1 MFRAQ
6 TGAAVQQ
13 GGGYTAA
20 VRRAI
25 AAGDRRA
32 IQELAKPVNYGDA
45 VRTPDAQQAM
55 ALARRNLAPTRI
67 STAPTVD
74 TGVSEAA
81 QISMPQNLPT
91 TVQGLPGRVMGVLGQ
106 PPSVLLQRGPGEGPS
121 ATPRAV
127 GMSISDTDTP
137 APSGSGSGFGI
148 GDIVPDVVKRGFTNP
163 QVKRSFMYPLEMFG
177 MPVPA
182 DAPGVAPPTVRDI
195 DVSGVMT
202 TLFPKMGASDAS
214 AATAPA
220 GDTPAPNVPVVN
232 PQYDLLPG
240 EPGFGVPYKTPD
252 NFPRTNLESQTG
264 LLPNVPNT
272 LAESV
277 AARLGVSS
285 FDPNNPLFPS
295 EPKPQTETQEA
306 ASEETGSSATSATQA
321 AAESDS
327 KKAAGEA
334 GATTTSFGDP
344 LAALNT
350 AAAGEAGKS
359 DQARTLRADLDLLT
373 QEREGLTTASAD
385 RVAMAQ
391 SRVGDAAAKLNDA
404 LSKDPKRA
412 KEITLS
418 EVRDE
423 ALKLTGFDEEKYS
436 KGRGDAFWMGLMR
449 AGLAIAGGESEN
461 AITNI
466 AKGLGIG
473 LEGYGRDLNV
483 LSEQER
489 EDRKELRNTQLLLVK
504 NKQDLENAWV
514 AQENAYQDR
523 LIQLRAAQEQGA
535 QSNLIAAQTAD
546 AQLQLAAAQLDV
558 TSAKS
563 IADAERADKKIDADN
578 AFRVWSTKINALPTE
593 VKQTVF
599 LGPDMGTIDENGD
612 VAFTEAG
619 RNFYKEIILAST
631 KKNVKPTDLIATVT
645 AHVEAGKLG
654 GYVLPEDSS
663 VARAAAF
670 AWERDDIASEA
681 AKARDAAIS
690 AEMDPKKKTAAGDN
704 AYNKV
709 IETWR
714 STYDLKPIAP
724 AAQTPAPNTG
734 VIKIED

>member
-45 VRTPDAQQAM
+45 ARTPDAQQAM
-55 ALARRNLAPTRI
+55 ALARRNLAPAGI

-81 QISMPQNLPT
+81 QISMPQNLPSASSFGLEDLADKFSPQVRRAFGNPLEVFGYPALEGAPGVKPP
-91 TVQGLPGRVMGVLGQ
+91 TVLDIGPAILNL
-106 PPSVLLQRGPGEGPS
+106 SRGPGGDTS

-127 GMSISDTDTP
+127 GMSVSDTDVPAAAPGTVNMGDKISGVFRNIFPAKPQPGVLNDQNTP
-137 APSGSGSGFGI
+137 A
-148 GDIVPDVVKRGFTNP
+148 IVANLQDTIPEN
-163 QVKRSFMYPLEMFG
+163 
-177 MPVPA
+177 
-182 DAPGVAPPTVRDI
+182 I
-195 DVSGVMT
+195 
-202 TLFPKMGASDAS
+202 TL
-214 AATAPA
+214 
-220 GDTPAPNVPVVN
+220 
-232 PQYDLLPG
+232 
-240 EPGFGVPYKTPD
+240 
-252 NFPRTNLESQTG
+252 PRTNFETQTG
-264 LLPNVPNT
+264 MAPQVPM
-272 LAESV
+272 LMADRV
-277 AARLGVSS
+277 AAGLA
-285 FDPNNPLFPS
+285 FDMNNPFKPA
-295 EPKPQTETQEA
+295 EAETETVTKPKTDTQEA
-306 ASEETGSSATSATQA
+306 VSEETGSSATSETQA

-334 GATTTSFGDP
+334 GATTIDFGDP
-344 LAALNT
+344 FQALNT
-350 AAAGEAGKS
+350 ATAGTAGQS
-359 DQARTLRADLDLLT
+359 DQEKTLRESLDLLT
-373 QEREGLTTASAD
+373 QSREGLSTASAD

-473 LEGYGRDLNV
+473 LEGYGRDLSV
-483 LSEQER
+483 LTEQER

-535 QSNLIAAQTAD
+535 QANLIAAQTAD
-546 AQLQLAAAQLDV
+546 AQLQLSISQLDV
-558 TSAKS
+558 TSAKAIS
-563 IADAERADKKIDADN
+563 DAERADKKIDADN
-578 AFRVWSTKINALPTE
+578 AFRVWSTKLNALPTE

-599 LGPDMGTIDENGD
+599 LGPEFGSIGD
-612 VAFTEAG
+612 DGNISFTEEG
-619 RNFYKEIILAST
+619 EKFYKELILAST
-631 KKNVKPTDLIATVT
+631 KKSVKPTDLIATVN
-645 AHVEAGKLG
+645 AHVSAGKLG
-654 GYVLPEDSS
+654 GYALPEDQSI
-663 VARAAAF
+663 ARAAAF

-690 AEMDPKKKTAAGDN
+690 AEMNPKNKTAAGD
-704 AYNKV
+704 AAFKKV

-714 STYDLKPIAP
+714 STYDLKPVG
-724 AAQTPAPNTG
+724 G
-734 VIKIED
+734 VTVIR

>member
-1 MFRAQ
+1 MTHPLQRKMFKAQ

-45 VRTPDAQQAM
+45 ARTPDAQQAM

-121 ATPRAV
+121 ATNRAA

-137 APSGSGSGFGI
+137 AAAPSRFGI
-148 GDIVPDVVKRGFTNP
+148 GDIVPDVVKRAFTNP
-163 QVKRSFMYPLEMFG
+163 QVRRSFMYPMEMFG

-202 TLFPKMGASDAS
+202 TLLPKMGASDAS
-214 AATAPA
+214 TAAAPA
-220 GDTPAPNVPVVN
+220 GDTPAPAASGVDPFAISSGLPTTNFETQVGVAPQVPM
-232 PQYDLLPG
+232 LLA
-240 EPGFGVPYKTPD
+240 D
-252 NFPRTNLESQTG
+252 R
-264 LLPNVPNT
+264 
-272 LAESV
+272 V
-277 AARLGVSS
+277 AAGLA
-285 FDPNNPLFPS
+285 FDMNNPF
-295 EPKPQTETQEA
+295 KPQTETQEA
-306 ASEETGSSATSATQA
+306 ASEETGSSATSETQA

-334 GATTTSFGDP
+334 GATTIGFGDP
-344 LAALNT
+344 LDALNT
-350 AAAGEAGKS
+350 AAAGTAGQS
-359 DQARTLRADLDLLT
+359 DQERTLRADLDLLT
-373 QEREGLTTASAD
+373 QAREGLSTASEQ

-391 SRVGDAAAKLNDA
+391 SRVGQAAAQLEAA

-418 EVRDE
+418 EVKDE

-546 AQLQLAAAQLDV
+546 AQLQLATSQLDV
-558 TSAKS
+558 TSAKA
-563 IADAERADKKIDADN
+563 IADSERADKKIDADN

-612 VAFTEAG
+612 IAFTEEG
-619 RNFYKEIILAST
+619 EKFYKELILAST
-631 KKNVKPTDLIATVT
+631 KKSVKPTDLLATVN
-645 AHVEAGKLG
+645 AYLDSDRRAIG
-654 GYVLPEDSS
+654 GYLLPENDSI
-663 VARAAAF
+663 ARAAAF
-670 AWERDDIASEA
+670 AWERDDVAELA
-681 AKARDAAIS
+681 QKARESVQKEAMVGEDVSQEAQAAYDA
-690 AEMDPKKKTAAGDN
+690 
-704 AYNKV
+704 V
-709 IETWR
+709 ITRWAQ
-714 STYDLKPIAP
+714 TYDLKPIN
-724 AAQTPAPNTG
+724 QKVT
-734 VIKIED
+734 KIPD